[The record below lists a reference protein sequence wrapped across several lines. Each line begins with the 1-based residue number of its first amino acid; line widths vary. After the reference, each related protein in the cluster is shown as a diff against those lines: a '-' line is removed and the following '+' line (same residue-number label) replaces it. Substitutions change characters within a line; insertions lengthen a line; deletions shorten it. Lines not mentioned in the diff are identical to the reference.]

1 MNSERTREKYTVM
14 NLRRAWYWKYMKRY
28 EKNMKIYEKYWRKRY
43 ERRFLSFGVSYSIT
57 PLQKLKRE
65 LRWNLKVENLISNLN
80 FSRQPNNSSLFF
92 VILVWDIYSS
102 EIGILK
108 LIVFT
113 KNGSCEENSIWNLN
127 FSQQPNN
134 NKIPLLFAR
143 KKPIPSGSCGQ
154 TDWGL

>member
-1 MNSERTREKYTVM
+1 M
-14 NLRRAWYWKYMKRY
+14 
-28 EKNMKIYEKYWRKRY
+28 KNMKIYEKYWRKRY

-65 LRWNLKVENLISNLN
+65 LRWNLKVENFISNLN
-80 FSRQPNNSSLFF
+80 FSRQTTPKLF

-102 EIGILK
+102 EIWILK

-134 NKIPLLFAR
+134 KIPLSFAGN
-143 KKPIPSGSCGQ
+143 KPIPSGSCVQ